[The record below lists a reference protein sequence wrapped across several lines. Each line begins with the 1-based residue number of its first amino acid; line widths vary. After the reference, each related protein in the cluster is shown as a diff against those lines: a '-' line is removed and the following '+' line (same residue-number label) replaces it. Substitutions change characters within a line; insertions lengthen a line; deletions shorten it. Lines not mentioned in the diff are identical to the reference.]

1 MATKR
6 QTAQLTAQALRRG
19 CGLALV
25 YAVLIFVLPPSQA
38 TINAYGLSPLEYR
51 AILFIIGLPSI
62 VAWLA
67 AFVGYAKLREYVSLV
82 RKTPE
87 GPYLDRLATGCA
99 WLAWSLPA
107 ATILSLLISTI
118 GDQQAGFYSA
128 SIIINNYLGLL
139 LPLVAFSI
147 IGAASRGLVAQAKL
161 RLSLTSIRL
170 IMTLFLAAGI
180 LYCYMTFRRFDL
192 SSLSST
198 QNPYF
203 LPIWLMVISVIIP
216 YLYMWFIGLLAAYE
230 ITLFSQHTEGVLY
243 RQALRLLV
251 VGLAVIIAS
260 SIALQY
266 MTGIQPRVGRLMFG
280 YHLVLASV
288 FRLVGG
294 SGFILLAIGA
304 TKLKK
309 IEEI

>member
-1 MATKR
+1 MAIKR

-25 YAVLIFVLPPSQA
+25 YAALIFLLPASQA
-38 TINAYGLSPLEYR
+38 TIRAYGLSPLEYR
-51 AILFIIGLPSI
+51 VILFIVGLPSI

-67 AFVGYAKLREYVSLV
+67 AFIGYAKLREYVSLV

-87 GPYLDRLATGCA
+87 GPYLDKLATGCA
-99 WLAWSLPA
+99 WLAWSLPV
-107 ATILSLLISTI
+107 TIIISLLISTL
-118 GDQQAGFYSA
+118 GDHQASFYSA

-139 LPLVAFSI
+139 WPLVAFSI

-161 RLSLTSIRL
+161 KFSLASIRV
-170 IMTLFLAAGI
+170 IMLLFLAAGI
-180 LYCYMTFRRFDL
+180 SYCYLTFQRFDL

-203 LPIWLMVISVIIP
+203 LPIWLMVLSVIIP
-216 YLYMWFIGLLAAYE
+216 YLYAWFIGLLAAYE
-230 ITLFSQHTEGVLY
+230 ITLFSQRTDGILY

-251 VGLAVIIAS
+251 LGLVVIIAS

-266 MTGIQPRVGRLMFG
+266 MNGIQPRIGRLMFG
-280 YHLVLASV
+280 YHLVLASI

-294 SGFILLAIGA
+294 GGFILLAIGA
-304 TKLKK
+304 TRLKK